1 MKRVKSWLIF
11 GLFFIFSLSFLC
23 VTLQA
28 LLLEKSFLVEQK
40 REDVENLLATKEKL
54 KMEIAQLSSLE
65 RIKEVAIN
73 QLGMTYPDKT
83 VYMVSSSTL
92 GGGEGELALNKIL
105 KETQGE

>member
-28 LLLEKSFLVEQK
+28 LLLEKSYLVEQK
-40 REDVENLLATKEKL
+40 RKNIDNLLATREKL

-73 QLGMTYPDKT
+73 QLGMTYPDQT
-83 VYMVSSSTL
+83 VYMVSSSAL
-92 GGGEGELALNKIL
+92 GGGEGELVLGKMPE
-105 KETQGE
+105 ETQGE

>member
-1 MKRVKSWLIF
+1 VKGFRFWLVF

-40 REDVENLLATKEKL
+40 RNEVENLLATKEKL
-54 KMEIAQLSSLE
+54 KMEISQLSSLD
-65 RIKEVAIN
+65 RIKEIAIN
-73 QLGMTYPDKT
+73 KLGMAYPEET
-83 VYMVSSSTL
+83 IYMVSSSAL
-92 GGGEGELALNKIL
+92 GGGEGELASSKTL